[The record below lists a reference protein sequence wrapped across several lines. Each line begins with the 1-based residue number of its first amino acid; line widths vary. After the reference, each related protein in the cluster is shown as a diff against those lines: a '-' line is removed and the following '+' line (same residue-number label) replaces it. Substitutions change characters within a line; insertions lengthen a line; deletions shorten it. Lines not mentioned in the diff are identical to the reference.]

1 MDEGAPWVPPGMR
14 TARACPRVPACA
26 RVCPRMPAS
35 AAAGVCAVAVAV
47 AVLGILAPALLR

>member
-1 MDEGAPWVPPGMR
+1 MGAPGDADGPG
-14 TARACPRVPACA
+14 VPACA
-26 RVCPRMPAS
+26 RVCPRVPAS

>member
-1 MDEGAPWVPPGMR
+1 MR
-14 TARACPRVPACA
+14 ARRGCPRGCGRPGRA
-26 RVCPRMPAS
+26 RVCPRVPAS

>member
-14 TARACPRVPACA
+14 TARACPRVPT
-26 RVCPRMPAS
+26 S
-35 AAAGVCAVAVAV
+35 AAAGVCAV